1 MTDAEKIGKY
11 TIKQVVGQGGMGKV
25 CKAVSPENRF
35 VIIKQLLISSA
46 NIEQRFKR
54 EASIMHTLRHP
65 NIVPVYETFKLGK
78 SNYIVMEFIDGL
90 SLEDLIK
97 RNRTIA
103 PTPAMLIFLEACRGI
118 RYAHDQGV
126 IHRDIKPDNVLL
138 SKKGAVKIADFGIAT
153 ALPDTG
159 EELTKTGMVLGTPA
173 YMSPEQIQDAKHVEA
188 RTDIY
193 SLGVLLYQMLTG
205 SLPYGTTMNTAT
217 IRKICSGECEP
228 AENLNPAIPKI
239 FLTCI
244 KKTMN
249 AKPSKRY
256 NSVDKIIKL
265 FTKPMQSYSNQN
277 DISNAIASY
286 IAGNRVA
293 DVFAGKDGSPAQIK
307 IDQKLYKLKDRVT
320 IGRDK
325 ENDIVIGGAN
335 SVSRKHAVI
344 EKKADR
350 YFITDV
356 GSTNGTFLNN
366 KKITANRMEPIKP
379 GDTLKIGEK
388 EAQLL

>member
-1 MTDAEKIGKY
+1 MTDAEKVGKY
-11 TIKQVVGQGGMGKV
+11 TVKQVVGQGGMGKV
-25 CKAVSPENRF
+25 YKAVSPENRF

-54 EASIMHTLRHP
+54 EASIMNTLRHP

-153 ALPDTG
+153 ALPDTD
-159 EELTKTGMVLGTPA
+159 EELTKTGMVMGTPA

-217 IRKICSGECEP
+217 DRKSTR
-228 AENLNPAIPKI
+228 LN
-239 FLTCI
+239 
-244 KKTMN
+244 
-249 AKPSKRY
+249 S
-256 NSVDKIIKL
+256 SH
-265 FTKPMQSYSNQN
+265 YS
-277 DISNAIASY
+277 
-286 IAGNRVA
+286 
-293 DVFAGKDGSPAQIK
+293 
-307 IDQKLYKLKDRVT
+307 
-320 IGRDK
+320 
-325 ENDIVIGGAN
+325 
-335 SVSRKHAVI
+335 
-344 EKKADR
+344 
-350 YFITDV
+350 
-356 GSTNGTFLNN
+356 
-366 KKITANRMEPIKP
+366 
-379 GDTLKIGEK
+379 
-388 EAQLL
+388 